1 MANSVVRKWL
11 GRGEKERDNIVVQK
25 GMRYEMVKTQT
36 HR

>member
-1 MANSVVRKWL
+1 MAGK
-11 GRGEKERDNIVVQK
+11 GEKERDNIVVQK